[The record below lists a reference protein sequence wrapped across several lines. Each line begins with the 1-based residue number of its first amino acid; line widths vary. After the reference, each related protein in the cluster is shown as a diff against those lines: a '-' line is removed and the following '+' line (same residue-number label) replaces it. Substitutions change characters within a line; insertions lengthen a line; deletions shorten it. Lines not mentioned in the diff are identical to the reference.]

1 MRTQSLQSPFLSPP
15 SQRNQAQAGFGA
27 SPTFGGGNG
36 LVNAANKT
44 VSWLSHTLYDQGE
57 GVRYLVEQTLGYT
70 VPRTVQQLNRTRSIT
85 GEGNPLAA
93 MEMCARDLAADFADT
108 IMPGLLA
115 TFAIGHV
122 LDRKNNTYVRRN
134 MGHESLQFYQSTL
147 QKAGSSEAPKFTTK
161 AEFFNNIEDAL
172 RNFSNRPKA
181 LLNLEKRVQAMASAG
196 EAEKVAH
203 TLARRLRLQDFDLR
217 LAPQAG
223 ASTQEL
229 STNLPHLIRDLW
241 HLNQA
246 NPALQGAKTTTTA
259 WGEALAGLLNKT
271 SHLAKRQMIGNAIAL
286 GTSISI
292 PFLIRLMTRHFYGE
306 DAFPGTREIHKHLN
320 TETAEKPHK
329 EEGFRP
335 FPYLQDTWREG
346 KKLPTLLT
354 LGFFGVLGGAVT
366 RRFVQNGLNVLK
378 PSHWFKVY
386 GFQRDFPFTTIAQM
400 ELTYGTLCGFRL
412 AASRDE
418 AEFRESGIR
427 DCLLGWPTLT
437 YFFPVFRKYL
447 SGLFDKGLSKQLG
460 ASNILLK
467 PASAARKASEVR
479 TGAELTPAF
488 LKQLGVKGPQAPAAL
503 EKAKLTQSWVTM
515 MSAGV
520 SWLLLALAEP
530 KLGIAITNRM
540 EMAKLKKAQAAQPI
554 PRPSENGFIPMP
566 DVHYREPV
574 TFSAFRQHQNAIHYG
589 LTN

>member
-1 MRTQSLQSPFLSPP
+1 MRTQPFTSPFLPP
-15 SQRNQAQAGFGA
+15 PRQSNQAQAGFSTA
-27 SPTFGGGNG
+27 PTFGSANG

-85 GEGNPLAA
+85 GESNPLAA
-93 MEMCARDLAADFADT
+93 MEMCMRDLAADFADT

-115 TFAIGHV
+115 TFAIGQL

-134 MGHESLQFYQSTL
+134 MGHEALQFYQNVL
-147 QKAGSSEAPKFTTK
+147 QKAAPANASDFTNK
-161 AEFFNNIEDAL
+161 AEFFNAIESEL
-172 RNFSNRPKA
+172 RTFSNRPHA
-181 LLNLEKRVQAMASAG
+181 LLNLEKRIHAMASAG

-217 LAPQAG
+217 LTSG
-223 ASTQEL
+223 ADTSVQEFK
-229 STNLPHLIRDLW
+229 TNLPHLIRDLW

-246 NPALQGAKTTTTA
+246 NPALQSAKTTTSA
-259 WGEALAGLLNKT
+259 WGKAMAGLLNKT
-271 SHLAKRQMIGNAIAL
+271 SHLAKRQMIGNAVAL

-320 TETAEKPHK
+320 TEAPQPSDAPK
-329 EEGFRP
+329 GFRP
-335 FPYLQDTWREG
+335 FPYLQDTWQEG

-366 RRFVQNGLNVLK
+366 RRFLKNGLNVLK
-378 PSHWFKVY
+378 PSHWFNVY

-400 ELTYGTLCGFRL
+400 ELTYGALCGFRL

-427 DCLLGWPTLT
+427 DCILGWPTLT
-437 YFFPVFRKYL
+437 YFFPIFRKYL
-447 SGLFDKGLSKQLG
+447 SGVLDKGLSKQLG
-460 ASNILLK
+460 ASNILIK
-467 PASAARKASEVR
+467 PASAARSAAEVR
-479 TGAELTPAF
+479 TGAELTPSF
-488 LKQLGVKGPQAPAAL
+488 LKQMGVKGPQAPAAL
-503 EKAKLTQSWVTM
+503 EKAKITQSWVTM
-515 MSAGV
+515 ASAGV
-520 SWLLLALAEP
+520 SWVLLALAEP

-554 PRPSENGFIPMP
+554 PRPPQNGFIPMP
-566 DVHYREPV
+566 DSYYREPV
-574 TFSAFRQHQNAIHYG
+574 TFSAFRQHQNAVHYG